1 MEIAEIK
8 AQLPIQTVL
17 NHYNLTPDRN
27 NRLCCP
33 WHHDKTPSLQI
44 YPKTNTYT
52 CFSSNCD
59 AGSGD
64 QIEMIQRME
73 KCTKHEAIQKAKVLL
88 GQNIPSD
95 GRTGVK
101 KQEQKPTN
109 NLGEIFTKLKSNYKK
124 SQKAQVYAKS
134 RLIEDLKTGYNG
146 GSFPHLKNCL
156 VFPLR
161 NPIGEIVSF
170 YGRSIIGTDKN
181 KHYYLKGRSGLYPN
195 HPSQN
200 TETLIL
206 TESIIDSLHIE
217 GEVLAMYGT
226 NGLTVEHIDAIKS
239 LEKLKEIILF
249 FDGDEAGDAAI
260 QKVGKKLSEIKQ
272 EIKISYVETPRDT
285 DINNIVVNH
294 PDTYQTII
302 QDLIKNRKELIFSIE
317 SSVEQERVRIPPFI
331 QDGAESEP
339 IPKLNTTNKHN
350 LKYKTETAIYSIKGG
365 ITKNSLDAMKVTL
378 VIEIEGS
385 YRKSRNKLDLYED
398 KQVDKISRE
407 AAEKLN
413 IEASEIELDLN
424 RLTDL
429 LDEYREQGKQE
440 DKAVIPQMN
449 IKEKEQCLSFLR
461 KPNLIQNIDKLIEKS
476 GVIGEERNRIS
487 LFCIAASH
495 KMPQTLHAL
504 VQGSSGSGK
513 THLLKQITNLM
524 PGENVIRL
532 TRVTESSF
540 YNYGET
546 ELRGK
551 LIVIEDYDGLKEEA
565 EYAFRE
571 LQSNEEIISSTS
583 VKDERS
589 GDIKAMIRKVKGPIG
604 SLSATTRSEIY
615 EDNLSRCF
623 VIAVDESSQQT
634 HRIINY
640 QNQVAAGIIDKA
652 KQEKVVRFL
661 GNCMRLLKPIDVINP
676 FAAKLNLPPEAFK
689 IRRLNSNFQAF
700 IRQITLI
707 NQYQRKKDAQG
718 RLITELEDIK
728 TAVNIMFDSIILKI
742 DELDG
747 GLRLFYERLKIYI
760 TEKAEQNEEKPSLQD
775 FTQREIRH
783 NLRISKTSLQR
794 YINDLVTLEYIQ
806 QSGGHHNRG
815 YKYKIT
821 YWDDIGKIRA
831 EIKDYLYQQIEQMSE
846 PVLAKV

>member
-1 MEIAEIK
+1 MEIAQIK

-17 NHYNLTPDRN
+17 THYNLTPDRN

-33 WHHDKTPSLQI
+33 WHSDKTPSLQI
-44 YPKTNTYT
+44 YPKTNTWT
-52 CFSSNCD
+52 CFSSKCE

-64 QIEMIQRME
+64 AIEMIQQME
-73 KCTKHEAIQKAKVLL
+73 KCTKHEALKKAKDLL
-88 GQNIPSD
+88 GHTTI
-95 GRTGVK
+95 K
-101 KQEQKPTN
+101 KQETKPQEC
-109 NLGEIFTKLKSNYKK
+109 LSEIFTKLKANYKR
-124 SQKAQVYAKS
+124 SSKAQVYAKS
-134 RLIEDLKTGYNG
+134 RMIEGEELGYNG
-146 GSFPHLKNCL
+146 GSWQHLKQCII
-156 VFPLR
+156 FPLR
-161 NPIGEIVSF
+161 NKEGEIVSL

-181 KHYYLKGRSGLYPN
+181 KHYYLKNRSGVYPN
-195 HPSQN
+195 HP
-200 TETLIL
+200 TEETEILTL
-206 TESIIDSLHIE
+206 TESIIDSVHVPEIK
-217 GEVLAMYGT
+217 LAMYGT
-226 NGLTVEHIDAIKS
+226 NGLTTEHIVSIQS
-239 LEKLKEIILF
+239 LEKLQEIILF
-249 FDGDEAGDAAI
+249 FDGDEAGDSAI
-260 QKVGKKLSEIKQ
+260 QKVGKKLHEIRPG
-272 EIKISYVETPRDT
+272 IKVSYVETPRDT
-285 DINNIVVNH
+285 DINSLVVNH
-294 PDTYQTII
+294 PDTY
-302 QDLIKNRKELIFSIE
+302 KELIKDLTDNRIEFFLSTEKTIEGKKETEIIE
-317 SSVEQERVRIPPFI
+317 S
-331 QDGAESEP
+331 
-339 IPKLNTTNKHN
+339 KLDTSNKHN
-350 LKYKTETAIYSIKGG
+350 LRYKTTTATYSIKGG

-385 YRKSRNKLDLYED
+385 HRKSRNKLDLYED
-398 KQVDKISRE
+398 KQVEKVSRE
-407 AAEKLN
+407 ASEKLN
-413 IEASEIELDLN
+413 IEASEIEKDLN

-429 LDEYREQGKQE
+429 LDEYREQ
-440 DKAVIPQMN
+440 DK
-449 IKEKEQCLSFLR
+449 KEKMPVVQLLNLKEREQCLTFLK
-461 KPNLIQNIDKLIEKS
+461 KPDLIKSIDKLIEKS
-476 GVIGEERNRIS
+476 GVIGEESNRIN

-524 PGENVIRL
+524 PVENVIRL

-589 GDIKAMIRKVKGPIG
+589 GEIKAMIRKVKGPIG

-634 HRIINY
+634 HRIIKY
-640 QNQVAAGIIDKA
+640 QNQVSAGIIDKA

-661 GNCMRLLKPIDVINP
+661 GNCMRLLKPIDVVNP
-676 FAAKLNLPPEAFK
+676 YAAKLNLPPEAFK

-707 NQYQRKKDAQG
+707 NQYQRKTDAKG

-747 GLRLFYERLKIYI
+747 GLRLFYERLKTYI
-760 TEKAEQNEEKPSLQD
+760 IEKAEQNEEKPSLQD
-775 FTQREIRH
+775 FIQREIRH

-794 YINDLVTLEYIQ
+794 YISDLVTLEYIQ

-831 EIKDYLYQQIEQMSE
+831 EIKNYLYQQIEKMSE
-846 PVLAKV
+846 PVLSKV

>member
-1 MEIAEIK
+1 MEITQIK
-8 AQLPIQTVL
+8 AQLSIQTVL
-17 NHYNLTPDRN
+17 THYNLTPDRN

-73 KCTKHEAIQKAKVLL
+73 KCTKHEALQKAKVLL
-88 GQNIPSD
+88 GKIII
-95 GRTGVK
+95 K
-101 KQEQKPTN
+101 KPENKVELNLEQ
-109 NLGEIFTKLKSNYKK
+109 IFTKLKTNYKK
-124 SQKAQVYAKS
+124 SQKAQEYAKS
-134 RLIEDLKTGYNG
+134 RKIEDLKTGYNG

-156 VFPLR
+156 IFPLR
-161 NPIGEIVSF
+161 NPKGEIVSF

-195 HPSQN
+195 YPSQE
-200 TETLIL
+200 TEILIL
-206 TESIIDSLHIE
+206 TESIIDSVHIE
-217 GEVLAMYGT
+217 VANLALYGT
-226 NGLTVEHIDAIKS
+226 NGLTAEHIEAIRS
-239 LEKLKEIILF
+239 LENLKEIILF
-249 FDGDEAGDAAI
+249 FDGDQAI
-260 QKVGKKLSEIKQ
+260 KKVGTNLSEQVPGIKV
-272 EIKISYVETPRDT
+272 SYVETPRDT
-285 DINNIVVNH
+285 DINSLVTSH
-294 PDTYQTII
+294 PDNYKEII
-302 QDLIKNRKELIFSIE
+302 QDLITNRKPFIFSIE
-317 SSVEQERVRIPPFI
+317 NSNEKEKIQIPQSI
-331 QDGAESEP
+331 LNGTESEP
-339 IPKLNTTNKHN
+339 QSKLNTSNKHN
-350 LKYKTETAIYSIKGG
+350 LKYRTEIATYSIKGG
-365 ITKNSLDAMKVTL
+365 IIKTNLDAMKVTL

-385 YRKSRNKLDLYED
+385 HRKSRNKLDLYED
-398 KQVDKISRE
+398 KQVEKISKE

-413 IEASEIELDLN
+413 LEAPEIEKNLN

-440 DKAVIPQMN
+440 SAPSTPILNPR
-449 IKEKEQCLSFLR
+449 EKEQCLTFLG

-476 GVIGEERNRIS
+476 GVIGEENNRIV

-513 THLLKQITNLM
+513 THLIKQVTNLM
-524 PGENVIRL
+524 PTENVIRL

-640 QNQVAAGIIDKA
+640 QNQVAAGIIDKT

-676 FAAKLNLPPEAFK
+676 YAAKLNLPPEAFK

-707 NQYQRKKDAQG
+707 NQYQRKKDVQD

-794 YINDLVTLEYIQ
+794 YISDLVTLEYIQ
-806 QSGGHHNRG
+806 QAGGHHNRG

-831 EIKDYLYQQIEQMSE
+831 EIKDYLYQQIEKMSE
-846 PVLAKV
+846 PVLT